1 VVTVSPELPGGS
13 GRSSRPW
20 QRAIFW
26 FAVAAQLLS
35 VLVVA
40 FGDIGFD
47 RPGRY
52 GLAFDDL
59 VRLALLWCGA
69 SCVAFVMARAL
80 RDARLMRMQWLVF
93 ALGLMGG
100 LLGVALNG

>member
-1 VVTVSPELPGGS
+1 
-13 GRSSRPW
+13 
-20 QRAIFW
+20 
-26 FAVAAQLLS
+26 
-35 VLVVA
+35 
-40 FGDIGFD
+40 
-47 RPGRY
+47 
-52 GLAFDDL
+52 
-59 VRLALLWCGA
+59 LLWCGA